1 MDLPKFFD
9 ESKLHNV
16 PCVPVFVGLTS
27 VIAVGTPK
35 PFDLPS
41 GFSHAAPTEA
51 DDDEITFRLETTL
64 APIAGQVTLLFA
76 SRYRLGLT
84 QAWAG
89 G

>member
-16 PCVPVFVGLTS
+16 PCVPVLVGLTS

-41 GFSHAAPTEA
+41 DFNHGAATE
-51 DDDEITFRLETTL
+51 DDDD
-64 APIAGQVTLLFA
+64 
-76 SRYRLGLT
+76 
-84 QAWAG
+84 
-89 G
+89 